1 VPPLL
6 HDMTGGCW
14 SGLLACLRVC
24 GWLRLLFFCVGG
36 RLERLLGGGNVMR
49 CVAFVFLFFLS
60 CAAVTESVYVVVYL
74 VLLHDM

>member
-1 VPPLL
+1 
-6 HDMTGGCW
+6 MR
-14 SGLLACLRVC
+14 LAAFAF
-24 GWLRLLFFCVGG
+24 FFCVGG